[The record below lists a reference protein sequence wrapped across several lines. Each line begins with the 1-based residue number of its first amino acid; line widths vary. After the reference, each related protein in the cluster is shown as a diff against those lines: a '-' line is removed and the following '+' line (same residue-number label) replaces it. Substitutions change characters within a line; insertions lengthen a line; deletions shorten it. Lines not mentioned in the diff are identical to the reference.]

1 MLQVK
6 VTPDHDEDVTDDEA
20 DIMASMS
27 SRGRRAAVVLPKPL
41 KRK

>member
-1 MLQVK
+1 M
-6 VTPDHDEDVTDDEA
+6 TPDHDEDDTDDEA

-27 SRGRRAAVVLPKPL
+27 SRGRRAAVVLPKHS